1 MRRLRGVTAI
11 EVIMAMLLVSL
22 AITTVAYIFAGTVT
36 RVGRSKILTQAAFLG
51 QAVMD
56 AALLADPF
64 DQVPIP
70 APVGPPGMGFT
81 YTVSQ
86 RTFSWDQAYFEV
98 EVRVFHNSLP
108 ANQPAVTL
116 ASLRRYG
123 GIRR

>member
-1 MRRLRGVTAI
+1 MKSRRGMTAI
-11 EVIMAMLLVSL
+11 EVIMAMMLVAL

-64 DQVPIP
+64 EPVIIP
-70 APVGPPGMGFT
+70 ANIGPPGQGFT
-81 YTVSQ
+81 YTVNQRAFSQ
-86 RTFSWDQAYFEV
+86 DQAYFEV
-98 EVRVFHNSLP
+98 EIKVFHNTFP
-108 ANQPAVTL
+108 PNQPAVTL

-123 GIRR
+123 GIKR